1 MSANVVHIHIPEN
14 RIPGKRLGRHIE
26 HDDRSFA
33 YGVSHLVTRVK
44 SVTWERHCPPFN
56 QGDLGKCTVEAGAGA
71 CMTGPLYKEGRS
83 FSDEDTTN
91 LYSVATH
98 LDRIPG
104 FYPPDDTGSS
114 GLAAARALQKA
125 GLITSYAH
133 AFGVEQALRALSV
146 GPVIIGIS
154 WYSGFDSPSETS
166 GNLIISGGVRGGH
179 EVVLDMLDIENGYV
193 GGTNSW
199 GEDWGNL
206 GKFVMT
212 IRTFKRLLK
221 EGGDVTVLKGHGLDI
236 LAGDESTPVDF
247 ETQAA

>member
-1 MSANVVHIHIPEN
+1 MSHNVVHIPIPEN
-14 RIPGKRLGRHIE
+14 QIPGKRLGRHIE

-33 YGVSHLVTRVK
+33 FGIAHLVTRVR
-44 SVTWERHCPPFN
+44 SVTWERHCDPYD
-56 QGDLGKCTVEAGAGA
+56 QGNLGKCTIEAAAGA
-71 CMTGPLYKEGRS
+71 CMTGPLYKEGRT
-83 FSDEDTTN
+83 FSDDDTTK
-91 LYSVATH
+91 LYSAATH

-114 GLAAARALQKA
+114 GLAAARAMQKA

-146 GPVIIGIS
+146 TPIIIGIN
-154 WYSGFDSPSETS
+154 WYSGFDTPSESS

-199 GEDWGNL
+199 GLNWGNQ
-206 GKFVMT
+206 GKFVMS

-221 EGGDVTVLKGHGLDI
+221 EGGDVTVLKGQGLDI
-236 LAGDESTPVDF
+236 LAGTEETAVEF
-247 ETQAA
+247 EAA